1 MAFGSRDKDT
11 ICSVSTPNGIG
22 GISVIRIS
30 GSESLKI
37 VSKLMK
43 NPPKLIES
51 HRVFLVNLIDFSTK
65 SIIDEVCITPFLNK
79 RSFTGE
85 EVVEISCHG
94 SPVIC
99 QQILNQLC
107 FFGARLAERGEFTY
121 RAFINGRIDLV
132 QAESVLSVIHSKTE
146 LSSQLALRQLKGEL
160 SQKIKSIEDQ
170 ILWCLAHI
178 EASIDFSAEDIE
190 IIQDK
195 VLLDRLSVIEEQMA
209 LLISSFKTG
218 RMISDG
224 VQLTLSGK
232 PNTGKSSLMNLFL
245 QNDRSIVS
253 PIAGTTRDVIKDEFV
268 YEGIRFILADTAGIR
283 SKTDDV
289 IEQIGIQ
296 RAINEQNEAQVNL
309 LLVDFFEDRNNF
321 DISQFDF
328 LKGMDLTSTFL
339 ILNKADLLFS
349 HRDLKALLQKW
360 FSLITSDEFKNQPT
374 NVLRQVKNEFGNKEL
389 NGFFDSLL
397 QFITANFESISEDDL
412 IKWMLTH
419 ILLCSSL
426 DSQTRS
432 YILDKVR
439 ALWVSSQNQIE
450 NISVSSSR
458 QLGDLIKAH
467 GLLIKTK
474 EAIASSIGHEYIAF
488 DLKDSLLA
496 VQNILGIVYDDQI
509 LDKVFKEFCLG
520 K

>member
-30 GSESLKI
+30 GSEGLKI
-37 VSKLMK
+37 VSKLIK

-51 HRVFLVNLIDFSTK
+51 HRVFLVNLMDFSSN

-79 RSFTGE
+79 KSFTGE
-85 EVVEISCHG
+85 EVIEISCHG

-99 QQILNQLC
+99 QKILEQLC
-107 FFGARLAERGEFTY
+107 RNGARLAERGEFTY

-146 LSSQLALRQLKGEL
+146 LSSKLALRQLKGEL
-160 SQKIKSIEDQ
+160 SQKIKLIEDQ

-190 IIQDK
+190 IIQDD
-195 VLLDRLSVIEEQMA
+195 VLLEKLSNIEAEMQR
-209 LLISSFKTG
+209 LISSFSTG
-218 RMISDG
+218 KMISDG

-245 QNDRSIVS
+245 QSDRSIIS
-253 PIAGTTRDVIKDEFV
+253 PIAGTTRDVIKDEFI
-268 YEGIRFILADTAGIR
+268 YDGIRFILADTAGIR
-283 SKTDDV
+283 NETDDV
-289 IEQIGIQ
+289 IEKIGIQ
-296 RAINEQNEAQVNL
+296 RAIKEQNEAQINL
-309 LLVDFFEDRNNF
+309 LLLDLFENPSAF
-321 DISQFDF
+321 DDKQFLF
-328 LKGMDLTSTFL
+328 LKNLDLKQTYL
-339 ILNKADLLFS
+339 ILNKADLFFKSEEIKNLSLQWKSFFNKKEQSGVQGWFDEFLKMFS
-349 HRDLKALLQKW
+349 SPHLRSFFMQLHSFLQSSFIDFTDFDFHQFFSKNIIICSSQDPESR
-360 FSLITSDEFKNQPT
+360 SLILD
-374 NVLRQVKNEFGNKEL
+374 NVKKHWVN
-389 NGFFDSLL
+389 
-397 QFITANFESISEDDL
+397 SE
-412 IKWMLTH
+412 
-419 ILLCSSL
+419 
-426 DSQTRS
+426 
-432 YILDKVR
+432 
-439 ALWVSSQNQIE
+439 NQIE
-450 NISVSSSR
+450 NISVSSAR
-458 QLGDLIKAH
+458 QFDDLVRAH
-467 GLLIKTK
+467 QLLHKTK
-474 EAIASSIGHEYIAF
+474 EAISNRIGHEYIAF

>member
-30 GSESLKI
+30 GSEALKI

-43 NPPKLIES
+43 TPPKMIES
-51 HRVFLVNLIDFSTK
+51 HRVFLVNLVDFSNQ

-79 RSFTGE
+79 KSFTGE
-85 EVVEISCHG
+85 EVIEISCHG

-99 QQILNQLC
+99 QQILEQLC
-107 FFGARLAERGEFTY
+107 KNGARLAERGEFTY

-146 LSSQLALRQLKGEL
+146 LSSKLALRQLKGEL
-160 SQKIKSIEDQ
+160 SQKVKNIEDQ

-190 IIQDK
+190 IIEDH
-195 VLLDRLSVIEEQMA
+195 VLLEKLSKIDAEMQA
-209 LLISSFKTG
+209 LISSFSTG
-218 RMISDG
+218 KMISDG

-245 QNDRSIVS
+245 QSDRSIIS
-253 PIAGTTRDVIKDEFV
+253 PIAGTTRDVIKDEFI
-268 YEGIRFILADTAGIR
+268 YDGIRFILADTAGIR
-283 SKTDDV
+283 NETSDV

-296 RAINEQNEAQVNL
+296 RAIKEQKEAQINL
-309 LLVDFFEDRNNF
+309 LLLDFFENPSAF
-321 DISQFDF
+321 DENQFLF
-328 LKGMDLTSTFL
+328 LKELDLKQTYL
-339 ILNKADLLFS
+339 VLNKADLYFQTPV
-349 HRDLKALLQKW
+349 LKALLNNWKSFFHSVKKPVSTTW
-360 FSLITSDEFKNQPT
+360 F
-374 NVLRQVKNEFGNKEL
+374 NEFLLAVEDVNLRKLLGSLRKFLVSSFSAATEEDLFSFFL
-389 NGFFDSLL
+389 N
-397 QFITANFESISEDDL
+397 
-412 IKWMLTH
+412 H
-419 ILLCSSL
+419 IIICSSH
-426 DSQTRS
+426 DRDTRKL
-432 YILDKVR
+432 ILDTVKHQ
-439 ALWVSSQNQIE
+439 WVSADNQIE
-450 NISVSSSR
+450 NISVSSAR
-458 QLGDLIKAH
+458 QFDDLRRAH
-467 GLLIKTK
+467 DLLVKTK
-474 EAIASSIGHEYIAF
+474 EAIQNRIGHEYIAF

>member
-30 GSESLKI
+30 GSEALKI

-43 NPPKLIES
+43 NPPKMIES
-51 HRVFLVNLIDFSTK
+51 HRVFLVNLMDFSNQ

-79 RSFTGE
+79 KSFTGE

-99 QQILNQLC
+99 QQILDQLC
-107 FFGARLAERGEFTY
+107 RNGARLAERGEFTY

-132 QAESVLSVIHSKTE
+132 QAESILSVIHSKTE
-146 LSSQLALRQLKGEL
+146 LSSKLALRQLKGEL
-160 SQKIKSIEDQ
+160 SQKVKYIEDQ

-178 EASIDFSAEDIE
+178 EASIDFSTEDIE
-190 IIQDK
+190 IIEDH
-195 VLLDRLSVIEEQMA
+195 VLLEKLSKIDQEMTT
-209 LLISSFKTG
+209 LISSFSTG
-218 RMISDG
+218 KMISDG

-245 QNDRSIVS
+245 QADRSIIS
-253 PIAGTTRDVIKDEFV
+253 PIAGTTRDVIKDEFI
-268 YEGIRFILADTAGIR
+268 YDGIRFILADTAGIR
-283 SKTDDV
+283 NETSDV

-296 RAINEQNEAQVNL
+296 RAIKEQKEAQINL
-309 LLVDFFEDRNNF
+309 LLLDFFENPSAF
-321 DISQFDF
+321 DENQFFF
-328 LKGMDLTSTFL
+328 LKELDLKQTYL
-339 ILNKADLLFS
+339 VLNKADLYFKSSELKSFLNKWEDFFKSPRQPILPSWFNDFISIIDDQNFQKLFLNLKNFIASTFPSIMEVELFEFFSS
-349 HRDLKALLQKW
+349 H
-360 FSLITSDEFKNQPT
+360 I
-374 NVLRQVKNEFGNKEL
+374 
-389 NGFFDSLL
+389 
-397 QFITANFESISEDDL
+397 II
-412 IKWMLTH
+412 
-419 ILLCSSL
+419 CSSQ
-426 DSQTRS
+426 DRAARAM
-432 YILDKVR
+432 ILDKVKNQ
-439 ALWVSSQNQIE
+439 WVSSENQIE
-450 NISVSSSR
+450 NISVSSAR
-458 QLGDLIKAH
+458 QFDDLRKAH
-467 GLLIKTK
+467 DLLVKTK
-474 EAIASSIGHEYIAF
+474 EAIQNRIGHEYIAF